1 MSDWQWRPSGP
12 SGASQVHKAS
22 MRNWDFV
29 RTMTAFPFCPCNP
42 QQSSMC
48 KDPVKNIEHQ
58 LRYQVKE
65 QKCMLP
71 IYSWG
76 GRDQSPACPQ
86 GAGPGG
92 RLFFR
97 LAGLCSC
104 FLWAMLFRTSQVTIS
119 PLHVLCLVI
128 QSCLILCNPMDCSP
142 PGFSVHED
150 SPGKNTEVGCHAFLR
165 EPSQHWEDPLHC
177 RQVLYRLS
185 HQCISYKG
193 GCAYSVNIVTLSI
206 STCTQA
212 HEMRD
217 RICMLCPI
225 SHTS

>member
-1 MSDWQWRPSGP
+1 M
-12 SGASQVHKAS
+12 
-22 MRNWDFV
+22 DF
-29 RTMTAFPFCPCNP
+29 
-42 QQSSMC
+42 QSCSVQAIT
-48 KDPVKNIEHQ
+48 KTEEKHNHREKI
-58 LRYQVKE
+58 
-65 QKCMLP
+65 
-71 IYSWG
+71 IYI
-76 GRDQSPACPQ
+76 
-86 GAGPGG
+86 
-92 RLFFR
+92 FF
-97 LAGLCSC
+97 
-104 FLWAMLFRTSQVTIS
+104 V
-119 PLHVLCLVI
+119 VVCLVI
-128 QSCLILCNPMDCSP
+128 KLCLILCNPMDCSP

>member
-22 MRNWDFV
+22 MRNRDFV

-71 IYSWG
+71 IYSLG

-150 SPGKNTEVGCHAFLR
+150 SPGKNTEVGCHALLQGTFPTLGR
-165 EPSQHWEDPLHC
+165 SSTSQADSLPSEPPVHILQRWVCL
-177 RQVLYRLS
+177 QYQYRHS
-185 HQCISYKG
+185 F
-193 GCAYSVNIVTLSI
+193 NIY
-206 STCTQA
+206 
-212 HEMRD
+212 M
-217 RICMLCPI
+217 
-225 SHTS
+225 HTGT